1 MAQVATSLLFLT
13 ATAFAQTGS
22 IAGVV
27 KGEDGKPLE
36 GATVK
41 MERQEIKGSYKVNT
55 KKKGDFF
62 HAGLP
67 TGMYV
72 VNLEVGGK
80 QVASDKARVPFNDTA
95 TVNFD
100 LQALKVRSAERMKA
114 AESGVLTQEQAKEMT
129 PEERA
134 AMEKNLKER
143 QAAMA
148 KNKALNDTFNA
159 GMTAMQAKQFDQAI
173 ENFIKA
179 SEMDPKQVVV
189 WQQLAESYAELGKT
203 KTGDEQKA
211 AYAKAVEVYPKAI
224 ELKPEDSGTH
234 NNFGILLARAGK
246 FEEAQAEL
254 AKAAQLEPPKAGMYY
269 FNLGAILMNNSQ
281 LEAAGDAFK
290 KATEADPNHAEAH
303 YQYGIYL
310 IGKAT
315 TTADGK
321 VTPVPGTKEAFQKYI
336 ELAPTGPNADG
347 AKAMLTTLDSSL
359 STEYQNPD
367 AKKKNTK
374 KK

>member
-1 MAQVATSLLFLT
+1 
-13 ATAFAQTGS
+13 
-22 IAGVV
+22 
-27 KGEDGKPLE
+27 
-36 GATVK
+36 

-100 LQALKVRSAERMKA
+100 LQALKAKSAERMKA

-129 PEERA
+129 SEERA

-173 ENFIKA
+173 ENFTKA
-179 SEMDPKQVVV
+179 SEMDPKQIVV

-211 AYAKAVEVYPKAI
+211 AYAKALEVYPKAI
-224 ELKPEDSGTH
+224 ELKPDDSGTH

-281 LEAAGDAFK
+281 LDAAGAAFK
-290 KATEADPNHAEAH
+290 KATDADPNHAEAH